1 MAKKKDDELD
11 INWDDE
17 KAVAAARGDNVD
29 DDDEGDPDE
38 TPAGDE
44 DETPDTG
51 DKGDDEGKDGDGDE
65 GAGDEGDDEGDEDK
79 GKKPAE
85 PMIPKSRYDSK
96 AAENR
101 SLKEKLAQYERD
113 KAAKA
118 AESKKQEQT
127 QSLETEIDTLEDQ
140 YMEAISKDEMDKAK
154 QLRKEIRAKEREMFK
169 TELETESGKTTDRTR
184 EQIRLDMTIDSIE
197 QNHPEFNPDSDSYDE
212 ELVTKVQ
219 ELRMGFE
226 ATGKYSQ
233 TQALLK
239 AMDYVMPKR
248 DASKDVPSDKQVDN
262 EAEERRKAGLKKA
275 TEASN
280 RQPPKT
286 GKTGEESTAM
296 GKDKELNVDK
306 LSYDDIAKL
315 PESTLRRLRGDYAA

>member
-1 MAKKKDDELD
+1 MAKKDELD
-11 INWDDE
+11 IDWDDP

-29 DDDEGDPDE
+29 DDAGDPDE
-38 TPAGDE
+38 TPGAEEEAQGDEGKGEPKKAEAGEAGEEGGEEAGDE
-44 DETPDTG
+44 D
-51 DKGDDEGKDGDGDE
+51 
-65 GAGDEGDDEGDEDK
+65 
-79 GKKPAE
+79 KKAE

-118 AESKKQEQT
+118 AESQKQEQA

-140 YMEAISKDEMDKAK
+140 YMEAISKDEMDRAK

-169 TELETESGKTTDRTR
+169 AELETESGKTTDRTR

-275 TEASN
+275 TEAAN

-286 GKTGEESTAM
+286 EKVGEEADAL
-296 GKDKELNVDK
+296 GKDGDLNVDK